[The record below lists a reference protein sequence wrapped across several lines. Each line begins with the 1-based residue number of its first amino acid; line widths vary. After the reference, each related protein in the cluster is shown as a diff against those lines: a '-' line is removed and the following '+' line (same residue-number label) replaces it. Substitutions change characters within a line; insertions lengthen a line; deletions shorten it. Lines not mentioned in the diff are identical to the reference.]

1 MLIFLCILLVSSIS
15 TCTSVKYQINS
26 PTFQRT
32 HHSKYHHTYREVGCG
47 EGRKKATWFMVENT
61 TPKTIATSI
70 QFYNHD
76 RINRKGELHVTVVD
90 SCSSHPKCINKYVGK
105 DKLNVVTFTLQPH
118 QMVYVSH
125 YTKINNKL
133 HNGNEWV
140 RIRTI
145 PKQTHNS
152 VSLKKD
158 SIDQTLEQSKHVMNH
173 ANKLLK
179 DVRKEKAEH
188 VSEKIANKMVNH
200 HLNKN
205 NINSNKRNQKSY
217 SKHSTQSPPTKVE
230 FIKKTRSVRLGA
242 KKYRQSSPHF
252 DELISFEDLPI
263 SRDICSKGKFRTT
276 AKYYSV
282 SIPPGKKLRVNTC
295 SKETD
300 KTVDVKIMIGDKCK
314 EIKKYYCR
322 RMSGVVVEYVPNNS
336 KEEETV
342 VVRVGSKNKKGYAFV
357 KMDALDKKKS
367 RISREQRF
375 HFGNFWSKKLSNQSS
390 HSIQSNTS
398 NINRCKQCK
407 MNDTSKNCVGCPV
420 LVNNK
425 SLNKNNSKQTNQKHI
440 ITVKKPTRINVN
452 GNSSVN
458 STQSK
463 SISTT
468 KSTLTPSTSTKSNTN
483 TPSNI
488 ISPIKINTTTIK
500 AATVYPTTNQK
511 SVLERFGLKGILIVL
526 SGIALL
532 VMALIFGMIIYRFT
546 KKDVNNYN
554 PF

>member
-140 RIRTI
+140 
-145 PKQTHNS
+145 H
-152 VSLKKD
+152 

-188 VSEKIANKMVNH
+188 FINKT
-200 HLNKN
+200 KN
-205 NINSNKRNQKSY
+205 EITQPKS
-217 SKHSTQSPPTKVE
+217 KAPTKVE

-295 SKETD
+295 SK
-300 KTVDVKIMIGDKCK
+300 KQ
-314 EIKKYYCR
+314 IKL
-322 RMSGVVVEYVPNNS
+322 
-336 KEEETV
+336 
-342 VVRVGSKNKKGYAFV
+342 VGSKNKKGYAFV
-357 KMDALDKKKS
+357 KMDALDVVKQLSRKKKS